1 MSATTPQDQAPRSNW
16 LLVPIGISAALGF
29 VIVVNLGMVYV
40 AISTFPGEIV
50 HTQHK

>member
-1 MSATTPQDQAPRSNW
+1 MSATAPTPRSHW
-16 LLVPIGISAALGF
+16 RLFPIGIIAALGF

-50 HTQHK
+50 HTMHK